1 MKKEQTPLPDKKETE
16 AILQELTKLDP
27 INYDRCREAKAKE
40 LGLRVS
46 TLDTE
51 VSLRRPK
58 SSSNETGDNL

>member
-40 LGLRVS
+40 LGLRVN
-46 TLDTE
+46 T
-51 VSLRRPK
+51 
-58 SSSNETGDNL
+58 